1 MNRRWRVLIILL
13 VFSLTPLLV
22 VAPLIYQEQWL
33 ATGIALFAVIVVVIL
48 TALWLSHF
56 MTRPLQV
63 MVDAVH
69 QLAKGD
75 FSARMNLA
83 TGDERD
89 LLAQAFNEMVP
100 QLKEMMRMR
109 RGLEMAQEVQQSLQ
123 PREMPDLP
131 GLDIAAT
138 TVYCYETGGDYF
150 DFFPCG
156 KDCEGLGVVVGDV
169 TGHGVAAALL
179 MTTARA
185 LLRMRAV
192 QLGTI
197 SEVVTSVNQQLTLD
211 TYESGSFMT
220 LFYLAVDQANRS
232 LRWVRAGHDPAI
244 FYDSTTD
251 QFEELLGSGVA
262 LGVDKD
268 WHYEGNEKSGL
279 GTGQIIFLGTDG
291 IWETRNMDGEMFGK
305 ERLYEIIRSNGQ
317 KPAKEIQ
324 NEVLAELDKFQ
335 GSTVQEDDVTIVV
348 IKVT

>member
-1 MNRRWRVLIILL
+1 LIILL

-22 VAPLIYQEQWL
+22 VTPLIYKEQWL
-33 ATGIALFAVIVVVIL
+33 ATGIALFTVIVVVIL
-48 TALWLSHF
+48 TAWWLSRS

-89 LLAQAFNEMVP
+89 LLAKAFNEMVP

-109 RGLEMAQEVQQSLQ
+109 RGLEMAQEVQQSLL
-123 PREMPDLP
+123 PREIPDLP

-138 TVYCYETGGDYF
+138 TLYCHETGGDYF

-156 KDCEGLGVVVGDV
+156 KDCEGVAVVVGDV

-192 QLGTI
+192 QVGTI
-197 SEVVTSVNQQLTLD
+197 SEVVTSVNHQLTLD

-251 QFEELLGSGVA
+251 QFEELLGAGVA
-262 LGVDKD
+262 LGVEKD
-268 WHYEGNEKSGL
+268 WHYEGNEKTGL
-279 GTGQIIFLGTDG
+279 ETGQIIFLGTDG
-291 IWETRNMDGEMFGK
+291 IWETRNVDGEMFGK
-305 ERLYEIIRSNGQ
+305 QRLYEIIRASAD
-317 KPAKEIQ
+317 KPAEIIKKT
-324 NEVLAELDKFQ
+324 VLTALTDFT
-335 GSTVQEDDVTIVV
+335 GNISQEDDITIVV
-348 IKVT
+348 IKVI

>member
-1 MNRRWRVLIILL
+1 MSRRWRVLISLL
-13 VFSLTPLLV
+13 VFSFTPVLVLTPLV
-22 VAPLIYQEQWL
+22 YQEQWL

-48 TALWLSHF
+48 TALWRSRS

-63 MVDAVH
+63 MVNAVH

-109 RGLEMAQEVQQSLQ
+109 RGLEMAQEVQQSLL
-123 PREMPDLP
+123 PKEIPDLP

-156 KDCEGLGVVVGDV
+156 EDCEGLGVVVGDV

-192 QLGTI
+192 QPGTI
-197 SEVVTSVNQQLTLD
+197 AEVVTSVNQQLTLD
-211 TYESGSFMT
+211 TYEAGSFMT

-268 WHYEGNEKSGL
+268 WHYEGNEKTGM

-305 ERLYEIIRSNGQ
+305 ERLHEIIRSNGQ

-324 NEVLAELDKFQ
+324 KEVLTELDRFQ

>member
-1 MNRRWRVLIILL
+1 MSRRWRVLIILL
-13 VFSLTPLLV
+13 VFSLTPVLV
-22 VAPLIYQEQWL
+22 LTPLVYQEQWL
-33 ATGIALFAVIVVVIL
+33 ATGIALFAVIVVVIV
-48 TALWLSHF
+48 TALWRSRS

-89 LLAQAFNEMVP
+89 LLAKAFNDMVP
-100 QLKEMMRMR
+100 QLQEMMRMR
-109 RGLEMAQEVQQSLQ
+109 RGLEMAQEVQQSLL
-123 PREMPDLP
+123 PREIPDLP

-192 QLGTI
+192 QPGII

-211 TYESGSFMT
+211 TYETGSFMT
-220 LFYLAVDQANRS
+220 LFYLAVDQANRT

-251 QFEELLGSGVA
+251 QFEKLLGSGLA

-268 WHYEGNEKSGL
+268 WHYEGNEKTGLVSG
-279 GTGQIIFLGTDG
+279 QVIFLGTDG
-291 IWETRNMDGEMFGK
+291 IWETRNVDGEMFGK
-305 ERLYEIIRSNGQ
+305 ERLYSIIRTNAH
-317 KPAKEIQ
+317 KPTEATRDA
-324 NEVLAELDKFQ
+324 VLEALADFRGEM
-335 GSTVQEDDVTIVV
+335 TQEDDVTLVV
-348 IKVT
+348 IKVV

>member
-1 MNRRWRVLIILL
+1 MSRRWRVLIILV

-22 VAPLIYQEQWL
+22 VTPLIYKEQWL

-48 TALWLSHF
+48 TALWLSRS

-109 RGLEMAQEVQQSLQ
+109 RGLEMAQEVQQNLL
-123 PREMPDLP
+123 PRAILDLP

-138 TVYCYETGGDYF
+138 IVYCYETGGDYF

-156 KDCEGLGVVVGDV
+156 EDCEGLGVVVGDV

-268 WHYEGNEKSGL
+268 WHYEGNEKTGL

-291 IWETRNMDGEMFGK
+291 IWETRNIDGEMFGK
-305 ERLYEIIRSNGQ
+305 ERLHEIIRSNAQ

-324 NEVLAELDKFQ
+324 KEVLVELDKFR
-335 GSTVQEDDVTIVV
+335 GSTVLEDDVTIVV